1 MGTRSLTIMTEAF
14 DTASPVEEIAVLYR
28 QYDGHLDS
36 HGQELAEFLSEFTI
50 VNGIGLTEERKVANG
65 GSCLA
70 AQIVAH
76 FKTGAGGFYLHPA
89 GTRDA
94 DEEYRYTVLAI
105 PGDPIWLKAEEGYGS
120 NWKTRFEGTPQ
131 AYLATLAN
139 GGFTERADLTES
151 PNAL

>member
-1 MGTRSLTIMTEAF
+1 MGTRSLTIMKEAF
-14 DTASPVEEIAVLYR
+14 NKTAPVTEIAVLYR

-36 HGQELAEFLSEFTI
+36 HGQELAEFLSQFAI
-50 VNGIGLTEERKVANG
+50 VNGISLAEKRKIANG

-76 FKTGAGGFYLHPA
+76 FKTEAGGFYLHPA

-105 PGDPIWLKAEEGYGS
+105 PDNPIWLTAEEGYGS
-120 NWKTRFEGTPQ
+120 EWETLFEGTPQ
-131 AYLATLAN
+131 TYLLWVKNFLAKR
-139 GGFTERADLTES
+139 EEEA
-151 PNAL
+151 